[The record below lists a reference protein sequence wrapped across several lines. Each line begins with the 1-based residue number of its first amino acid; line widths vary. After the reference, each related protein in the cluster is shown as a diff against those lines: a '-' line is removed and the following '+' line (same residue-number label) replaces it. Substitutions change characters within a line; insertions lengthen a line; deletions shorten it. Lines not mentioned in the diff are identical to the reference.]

1 MKTKKLVTSSM
12 LLAIAVV
19 LSIIQPFSLPFGG
32 GVTIASMAP
41 ICIIA
46 ILYGTKQGLFA
57 GAVYGVI
64 QMLMGAKTVAAF
76 FMPGD
81 SQMTVFAAVSV
92 CLMDYIIAYTVIGFA
107 GVFKTKIK
115 NTTVAVTLGTVFA
128 LCLRYIVHIV
138 SGAIFFGSWAEWFFT
153 QEGFY
158 TIGEKIM
165 TAFSGYGLSIVYSV
179 FYNGL
184 YMIPEIV
191 ITAIVTPIVYKC
203 LLKSNMI

>member
-158 TIGEKIM
+158 AIGEKIM
-165 TAFSGYGLSIVYSV
+165 TVFSGYGLSIVYSV

-191 ITAIVTPIVYKC
+191 ITAIVTPIVYRC

>member
-128 LCLRYIVHIV
+128 LCLRYIVHLV
-138 SGAIFFGSWAEWFFT
+138 LQCTVW
-153 QEGFY
+153 Q
-158 TIGEKIM
+158 
-165 TAFSGYGLSIVYSV
+165 
-179 FYNGL
+179 
-184 YMIPEIV
+184 
-191 ITAIVTPIVYKC
+191 
-203 LLKSNMI
+203 

>member
-46 ILYGTKQGLFA
+46 VLYGTKQGLFA

-81 SQMTVFAAVSV
+81 SQMTIFAAVSV
-92 CLMDYIIAYTVIGFA
+92 CLLDYIIAYTVIGFA
-107 GVFKTKIK
+107 GVFKTKTK

-158 TIGEKIM
+158 AIGEKIM

>member
-12 LLAIAVV
+12 LLAIAMV

-32 GVTIASMAP
+32 GVTVASMAP
-41 ICIIA
+41 VCIIA

-81 SQMTVFAAVSV
+81 SQMTIFAAVSV
-92 CLMDYIIAYTVIGFA
+92 CLLDYIIAYSVIGFA

-115 NTTVAVTLGTVFA
+115 NTTVAVTVGTVFA
-128 LCLRYIVHIV
+128 LCLRYVVHII

-158 TIGEKIM
+158 AIGEKIM
-165 TAFSGYGLSIVYSV
+165 TAFSGWGLSVVYSV

-184 YMIPEIV
+184 YMIPEII
-191 ITAIVTPIVYKC
+191 ITAVVTPVVYRC